1 LFEKKYRLNNQ
12 IKAREVRVI
21 DEEGKN
27 LGVMPTSQAL
37 SLAYERNLDLVEI
50 TEKVSPPVAKI
61 MNFGKFLYQ
70 QKRAVKKER
79 KRKELKIIRIGFK
92 EGEKDL
98 ETKAKKIDGFL
109 KEGEKV
115 RIEIRLRGR
124 ERNFFDLG
132 QKKLLS
138 FLEKISQ
145 EYRIIQEV
153 RRAPTGWNL
162 VIDKK
167 TAKNA

>member
-1 LFEKKYRLNNQ
+1 
-12 IKAREVRVI
+12 
-21 DEEGKN
+21 
-27 LGVMPTSQAL
+27 
-37 SLAYERNLDLVEI
+37 
-50 TEKVSPPVAKI
+50 
-61 MNFGKFLYQ
+61 
-70 QKRAVKKER
+70 
-79 KRKELKIIRIGFK
+79 
-92 EGEKDL
+92 
-98 ETKAKKIDGFL
+98 
-109 KEGEKV
+109 V
-115 RIEIRLRGR
+115 RIEIRLKGR

-145 EYRIIQEV
+145 EYRVIQEI